1 MNLIRRLS
9 KFFQEI
15 KVELRKVHWPTRR
28 EFAVFFGV
36 VLSTILVIGAFF
48 WGLDYGLT
56 LLLERFVVG

>member
-1 MNLIRRLS
+1 MNLISRLS

-28 EFAVFFGV
+28 EFAIFFGV

-48 WGLDYGLT
+48 WGLDFGLT